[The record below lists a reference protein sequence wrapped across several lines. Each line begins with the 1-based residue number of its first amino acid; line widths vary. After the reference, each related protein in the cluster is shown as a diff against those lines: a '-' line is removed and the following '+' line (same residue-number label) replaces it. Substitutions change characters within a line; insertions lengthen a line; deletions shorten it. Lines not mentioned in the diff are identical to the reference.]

1 MHLSPDST
9 AVILSHPG
17 CALALWKQA
26 DAISA
31 LLTYPHPSA
40 AHLSPHGGKDT
51 GTACPLHCVATCLH
65 WQMSNAKFKHKGKG
79 SLLVPASI
87 PACSQEKYL
96 CLLQPKALLYDSG
109 DQLTLYFSIVAI

>member
-1 MHLSPDST
+1 
-9 AVILSHPG
+9 
-17 CALALWKQA
+17 
-26 DAISA
+26 
-31 LLTYPHPSA
+31 
-40 AHLSPHGGKDT
+40 
-51 GTACPLHCVATCLH
+51 
-65 WQMSNAKFKHKGKG
+65 MSNAKFKHKGKG